1 MLKDEK
7 MLKENLIESLEDS
20 YYISHSEV
28 GKLCIKLIRG
38 YDENDLDFSEV
49 LHDEMGFDIIQLFVE
64 CYDGTQFLN
73 WLIDNDFDLFNNYR
87 FSDRRYS
94 NDYTSYEEF
103 KKDNEDIFYED
114 VPDCLFINE
123 DTGVYV
129 YKW

>member
-1 MLKDEK
+1 MFKNE
-7 MLKENLIESLEDS
+7 LIESLEDS

-28 GKLCIKLIRG
+28 GRLCIKLIRG

-49 LHDEMGFDIIQLFVE
+49 LHDEIGFDIIQLFVD
-64 CYDGTQFLN
+64 CYNTLDFIN
-73 WLIDNDFDLFNNYR
+73 WLIDNNFDLFNNYR

-94 NDYTSYEEF
+94 NDYASYEEF
-103 KKDNEDIFYED
+103 KEANEDIFCQGE
-114 VPDCLFINE
+114 PECLLINE